1 MLQYLLPFF
10 NRFLISHHFRCVSVH
25 CWLLLYVII
34 YAFGGGLVFYELE
47 YEASKFHW
55 NEQIDK
61 KNLCIVKILRKL
73 KDYSDETVKHL
84 ERCWKA
90 DIDKTKEWN
99 YITSTLYGFGTIT
112 TLGCNHVAPSTIA
125 GRLFSIIYGILVS
138 GRHLN
143 TLIASWRRKLETF
156 QVRNWN
162 REVNLE
168 NNKDRE
174 KEKNEE
180 ASSGYVTII
189 IIGTF
194 LLMYYSIDFING
206 LYYNFLCLAAIDF
219 GQLIPE
225 RIALLPI
232 TFVYVCVGLAL
243 ATIAIV
249 KLICSFDSF
258 RCWCKICQKLQY
270 FGQRI
275 KNVAATKI
283 WFGSKTLRVQ
293 EVLHAVGSKCGIEP
307 SVIDEIDLDNLIEET
322 IVQNEGRLPSPF
334 TDEENPLSPSS
345 TTTKSPNKSPS
356 SIEELF
362 KMNQCFAIEDTIST
376 ISSEETFDIQNDEK
390 TIAIEII
397 QYDEISEATIFVQ
410 IETMALLKIMNEPS
424 KYMAVVETVNSIND
438 SKESTKEIKMLR
450 KFKERKKLYAR
461 DPQNL
466 HKVYEKEWKRIENL
480 IRDRRRKTL
489 LQYSSTT
496 ATQLS
501 SKKLQSFNSRENYR
515 SRSNLEN
522 KKN

>member
-1 MLQYLLPFF
+1 MLRYLLPFF
-10 NRFLISHHFRCVSVH
+10 NRFLNSHSLSSHLKHFRCVSVH
-25 CWLLLYVII
+25 CWLLLYVIT
-34 YAFGGGLVFYELE
+34 YALGGGLIFYELE
-47 YEASKFHW
+47 YEASKSHW

-73 KDYSDETVKHL
+73 KNYSDETVKHL

-99 YITSTLYGFGTIT
+99 YITSTLYGFGIIT
-112 TLGCNHVAPSTIA
+112 TLGYNHVAPSTIA
-125 GRLFSIIYGILVS
+125 GRLFSIIYGVLGIPVTMIAITVS

-162 REVNLE
+162 SEVNLE
-168 NNKDRE
+168 NDKERE

-180 ASSGYVTII
+180 TSSGYMTII
-189 IIGTF
+189 IIGSF
-194 LLMYYSIDFING
+194 LTYVLFGGLLLPLLNGKIDFING

-243 ATIAIV
+243 ATIAIDDGT
-249 KLICSFDSF
+249 KYA
-258 RCWCKICQKLQY
+258 RKLQY

-322 IVQNEGRLPSPF
+322 IAQNEGKLPSPF
-334 TDEENPLSPSS
+334 IDEENPLSPSS
-345 TTTKSPNKSPS
+345 TTIKSPS

-362 KMNQCFAIEDTIST
+362 KMNQFFAMEDTIST
-376 ISSEETFDIQNDEK
+376 ISSEVQAFDSQNDEK
-390 TIAIEII
+390 TVATEII
-397 QYDEISEATIFVQ
+397 QYDEISEATNFVQ
-410 IETMALLKIMNEPS
+410 IETMALLEIMNEPS
-424 KYMAVVETVNSIND
+424 KYVAVVETVNSIKD
-438 SKESTKEIKMLR
+438 SKATTKEIKMLR
-450 KFKERKKLYAR
+450 KFKERKELYAR

-480 IRDRRRKTL
+480 ITDRRQQTD
-489 LQYSSTT
+489 S
-496 ATQLS
+496 LS
-501 SKKLQSFNSRENYR
+501 NWICI
-515 SRSNLEN
+515 
-522 KKN
+522 